1 MHILRHKIILF
12 KQKTKAFK
20 QILLSR
26 IFIQLTQKIA
36 FQSFP
41 DLTSCFFFKCLT
53 ASMINLILALN
64 AICD

>member
-26 IFIQLTQKIA
+26 IFIQLTQKTA

-41 DLTSCFFFKCLT
+41 DLTSFFFKMSYCFHDQFDSGT
-53 ASMINLILALN
+53 
-64 AICD
+64 

>member
-20 QILLSR
+20 QTLLSGT
-26 IFIQLTQKIA
+26 FIQLTKKTK

-41 DLTSCFFFKCLT
+41 DLTSFFCLT